1 LLREI
6 YCGSK
11 VKAVAIKLGKI
22 ILTGRDVVLRLPV
35 RRDAEALATAAS
47 ESREQYGYTPV
58 PDGPDRA
65 RVSIDHALRMRRK
78 GSRYP
83 FVIIYQGRVVGSTSY
98 SDYQP
103 WKWKTGSAM
112 QRIDRPD
119 VCEIGSTWLAA
130 SAQRTRCNTEAKFLL
145 LSHAF
150 ETWAVH
156 RVMLRTDARNARSRA
171 AIERLGARFEGIHRA
186 DKPAEDGSVRDS
198 AFFSIIASEWP
209 VVKAQLVEK
218 LNRAQ

>member
-1 LLREI
+1 M
-6 YCGSK
+6 
-11 VKAVAIKLGKI
+11 ATKLGNI
-22 ILTGRDVVLRLPV
+22 ILTGRDVVLRPPV
-35 RRDAEALATAAS
+35 RRDAEAFAKAAS
-47 ESREQYGYTPV
+47 ESREQYGYTQV

-65 RVSIDHALRMRRK
+65 RVYIDHALRMRK
-78 GSRYP
+78 EGSRYP
-83 FVIIYQGRVVGSTSY
+83 FVIVYLGRVVGSTSY
-98 SDYQP
+98 WDVQP
-103 WKWKTGSAM
+103 WDWRAGSPM
-112 QRIDRPD
+112 QRRDRPD

-156 RVMLRTDARNARSRA
+156 RVMLRTDSRNARSRA
-171 AIERLGARFEGIHRA
+171 AIERLGAKFEGIHRA
-186 DKPAEDGSVRDS
+186 DKPAEDGTVRDS

-218 LNRAQ
+218 LNSGP